1 MDFFKSAMLV
11 RIIGFIG
18 LVLTFAAF
26 QSNKHKNIVIIKLV
40 SEFVFGIQYLIVGAY
55 TGCVLNI
62 LGSVRNF
69 TYLKLDEK
77 GKSTRTAMLVFM
89 AVFTVAAIFT
99 WDSWLSIFPLVG
111 KLFSTAAYSLKNP
124 RKIRMLNVPTAIMW
138 VVYNV
143 TFHMWEALF
152 ADSMSLVSVMIAIVR
167 FDIKPYIAKR
177 RAAVDSAGSSDGS
190 AS

>member
-1 MDFFKSAMLV
+1 MEFLKSAMFI

-18 LVLTFAAF
+18 LILTFAAF
-26 QSNKHKNIVIIKLV
+26 QTNKHKNIVIIKLV
-40 SEFVFGIQYLIVGAY
+40 SEFVFGIQYLLVGAY

-77 GKSTRTAMLVFM
+77 GKSTRIAMFVFM
-89 AVFTVAAIFT
+89 AVFTVAAVFT

-124 RKIRMLNVPTAIMW
+124 RKIRLLNVPTAIMW

-167 FDIKPYIAKR
+167 FDIKPYIQKR
-177 RAAVDSAGSSDGS
+177 RTAVASSRNSDGS

>member
-1 MDFFKSAMLV
+1 MEFLKSAMFI

-18 LVLTFAAF
+18 LILTFAAF
-26 QSNKHKNIVIIKLV
+26 QTNKHKNIVIIKLV
-40 SEFVFGIQYLIVGAY
+40 SEFVFGIQYLLVGAY

-77 GKSTRTAMLVFM
+77 GKSTRIAMFVFM
-89 AVFTVAAIFT
+89 AVFTVAAVFT

-124 RKIRMLNVPTAIMW
+124 RKIRLLNVPTAIMW

-167 FDIKPYIAKR
+167 FDIKPYIQKR
-177 RAAVDSAGSSDGS
+177 RTAVSSSQNSGGS

>member
-1 MDFFKSAMLV
+1 MEFLKSAMFI

-18 LVLTFAAF
+18 LILTFAAF
-26 QSNKHKNIVIIKLV
+26 QTNKHKNIVIIKLV
-40 SEFVFGIQYLIVGAY
+40 SEFVFGIQYLLVGAY

-77 GKSTRTAMLVFM
+77 GKSTRIAMFVFM
-89 AVFTVAAIFT
+89 AVFTVAAVFT

-124 RKIRMLNVPTAIMW
+124 RKIRLLNVPTAIMW

-167 FDIKPYIAKR
+167 FDIKPYIQKR
-177 RAAVDSAGSSDGS
+177 RTAVSSSQNSGGF

>member
-77 GKSTRTAMLVFM
+77 GKSTRTAMFVFM

>member
-1 MDFFKSAMLV
+1 MDFLKSAMLV

-40 SEFVFGIQYLIVGAY
+40 SEFVFGIQYLIAGAY

-77 GKSTRTAMLVFM
+77 GKSTRTAMFVFM

>member
-1 MDFFKSAMLV
+1 MEFLKSAMFV

-18 LVLTFAAF
+18 LILTFAAF
-26 QSNKHKNIVIIKLV
+26 QTNKHKNIVIIKLV
-40 SEFVFGIQYLIVGAY
+40 SEFVFGIQYLLVGAY

-77 GKSTRTAMLVFM
+77 GRSTRIAMFVFM
-89 AVFTVAAIFT
+89 AVFTVAAVFT

-124 RKIRMLNVPTAIMW
+124 RKIRLLNVPTAIMW

-167 FDIKPYIAKR
+167 FDIKPYIQKR
-177 RAAVDSAGSSDGS
+177 RAAVSASQNSGGS